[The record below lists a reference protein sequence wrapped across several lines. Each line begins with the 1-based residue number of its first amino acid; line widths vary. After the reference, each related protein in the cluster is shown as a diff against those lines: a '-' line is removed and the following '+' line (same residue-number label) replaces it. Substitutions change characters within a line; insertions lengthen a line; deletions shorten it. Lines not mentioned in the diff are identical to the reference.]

1 MQLGQVDTVVLDA
14 FGAGDHERPDA
25 LGIVLE
31 VVGERLQ
38 GAVSVERQALVT
50 VLKHA
55 HVIEV
60 HMVGVVA
67 CAGVRERHL
76 DVAAFRSH
84 EPHVH
89 VLEVAAAAF
98 SVRVRVV
105 AVRLDV
111 VLGDR
116 LAGLVGGEDLG
127 AVGHGDLG
135 RGVGAVVHAH
145 VDRVTLARGQVGE
158 LLGDLHV
165 TGQAQ
170 HGVVGAFDLG
180 LAGAG
185 DGPVVLEGVLA
196 AVEAGVHDVHAF
208 APLDG
213 DLLLGALGHDV
224 RGLGLGGQRD
234 LAAGDGDGL
243 LVGLALVGELV
254 HLDGGEV
261 LPILRQGPLGG
272 AALGI
277 PVVQLLIGGLDELA
291 GVHVPQPRQQVGL
304 SALDGVAVA
313 RGDRAGRHG
322 DAVERDGAVAVRGV
336 VGVVGATGQDDD
348 VAVVVLQRDLLVAVV
363 DGGILHGGGV
373 ERAVDP
379 ADDLEVLDELGGHVV
394 RVQVP
399 DVRGVVVASL
409 PAFEVLHAV
418 AAEQRGVRG
427 LAVRR
432 VVADP
437 AVLLVVAQEA
447 HDLRILALHGG
458 TTVGKVGGPVLEGCV
473 ILVAGAPFGGHTP
486 AVLVDHLAHLA
497 GFPRVLGA
505 GGVVAPHVEVDEVHV
520 VADLALE
527 VSEAG
532 LAHAGGE
539 IVDAV
544 DADALIQ
551 PVPAVAQAATGVAT
565 HHVLA
570 EGLGFRVHFGRVD
583 VHAEAGAVLGA
594 LLHQGV
600 HVRGAA
606 GAGVDVAVV
615 RMAGVVAFVA
625 VALEQH
631 GLAEAVG
638 VEGDLLDV
646 VKRGQERVLRLGAE
660 VHGDAP
666 CDQLGHFL
674 GLVWVV
680 HDVAVCDRA
689 IFPVDRAVLVLVAG
703 DGDGHLRHVGLFDG
717 VGVLLRVGH
726 DAVVV
731 PRCSAQTEG
740 GGLADLLGGG
750 EHAGVPRT
758 AGDGVAD
765 GGAVVLGVGPQAG
778 AQAIARDEAVGVV
791 VRIADRGVG
800 GDVEVGVTGPGS
812 VGRHAGAG
820 ELGAVLTGA
829 HGDEALVRERNR
841 LDRVLLGLG
850 LGVIRLVHD
859 LGDVELERI
868 VDDLDLHGDDRVD
881 LVAALDV
888 QRVLGLGRADL
899 LEGHVGVLQ
908 RHVGAVNGDDA
919 HVLRLAVHDLAVEL
933 LHRVVV
939 HGREVLLHAHVHGGG
954 GERLSSD
961 FGRLVQR
968 DVAD

>member
-1 MQLGQVDTVVLDA
+1 MGAGIAVLGEACRALIAARQCLLAARLDGVGVGRHVVRIVRVVARCVLHVLGQRHSLVVGGGVVGLILGDERLDLGHRVHVRGPDFGGVVAALAVVGVLDFLELGLGVGLGALGGCHVLDLQVIEDEVLVATEGGGGIGRVLQVGSGGGRVDAEPAVAGDGTGDLELGRAVLAQGLLQVGELDGAGVVLAVTGGDGVDVVGAGLVLERHLVGLARFQLDVLRDRLVDQRALLDQAVGLDGPLAVEHVVHLLDIPAGLRERGMQLGQVDTVVLDA

-170 HGVVGAFDLG
+170 HGVVGAFDFG

-322 DAVERDGAVAVRGV
+322 DAVERDGAVAVRAV

-379 ADDLEVLDELGGHVV
+379 ADDLEVLDELGGHIV

-409 PAFEVLHAV
+409 PAFEVLHTV

-447 HDLRILALHGG
+447 HDLRILALHAG

-473 ILVAGAPFGGHTP
+473 ILVAGTPFGGHTP
-486 AVLVDHLAHLA
+486 AVLIDHLAHLA

-570 EGLGFRVHFGRVD
+570 EGPGFRVHFGRVD

-674 GLVWVV
+674 
-680 HDVAVCDRA
+680 
-689 IFPVDRAVLVLVAG
+689 
-703 DGDGHLRHVGLFDG
+703 
-717 VGVLLRVGH
+717 
-726 DAVVV
+726 
-731 PRCSAQTEG
+731 
-740 GGLADLLGGG
+740 
-750 EHAGVPRT
+750 
-758 AGDGVAD
+758 
-765 GGAVVLGVGPQAG
+765 
-778 AQAIARDEAVGVV
+778 
-791 VRIADRGVG
+791 
-800 GDVEVGVTGPGS
+800 
-812 VGRHAGAG
+812 
-820 ELGAVLTGA
+820 
-829 HGDEALVRERNR
+829 
-841 LDRVLLGLG
+841 
-850 LGVIRLVHD
+850 
-859 LGDVELERI
+859 
-868 VDDLDLHGDDRVD
+868 
-881 LVAALDV
+881 
-888 QRVLGLGRADL
+888 
-899 LEGHVGVLQ
+899 
-908 RHVGAVNGDDA
+908 
-919 HVLRLAVHDLAVEL
+919 
-933 LHRVVV
+933 
-939 HGREVLLHAHVHGGG
+939 
-954 GERLSSD
+954 
-961 FGRLVQR
+961 
-968 DVAD
+968 